1 VKNIKT
7 ISIKCDCKDFLK
19 LEDLTVMQ
27 GGLKERNETDYE
39 KIKKSILTYSFSFPF
54 FIWKSGKT
62 NYLIDGTGRFNCLL
76 KMQNEEGYLIPELPV
91 VYIQCKN
98 KADAKQKL
106 LRLNSQY
113 GRLSKESVLEFASDI
128 DLNFDEIALPD
139 TTICFEDEQETQET
153 EGDDDIPDID
163 EKEKPNSERGCM
175 YELGNSILM
184 CGDSTSAE
192 DVARLMGGEKADITF
207 TSPPYNMQKSGIARA
222 FESKKVK
229 DSYGIKNGT
238 YDVFSDNLSDEEYS
252 DLLCKSL
259 KLGLTYSDDALF
271 NIGILDASKNGIVN
285 MLQEFRNNFCDIL
298 IWNKSSCMPLCL
310 PTQKNLVNHICEL
323 IFCFNQKGTRAFSH
337 SQWELGKMTNRI
349 DTEKQ
354 NKNEFAKEH
363 HATFP
368 LALPE
373 YVLKMFCENSVIDLF
388 GGTGTTLI
396 AAEKLGKRAYLMELS
411 PHYCDLIRKRYT
423 KWAKE
428 NGKPITSGC
437 LE

>member
-1 VKNIKT
+1 M
-7 ISIKCDCKDFLK
+7 
-19 LEDLTVMQ
+19 TVMQ
-27 GGLKERNETDYE
+27 GNLKERNDTDYE

-62 NYLIDGTGRFNCLL
+62 NYLIDGTGRYNCLMRM
-76 KMQNEEGYLIPELPV
+76 KEEGFIIPDLPV
-91 VYIQCKN
+91 VYISCKD
-98 KADAKQKL
+98 KKDAKQKL

-113 GRLSKESVLEFASDI
+113 GKMTKESVLEFAEDI

-139 TTICFEDEQETQET
+139 SVIDFTDQSGEIAET

-184 CGDSTSAE
+184 CGDSTNAE
-192 DVARLMGGEKADITF
+192 DVARLMRGEKADITF
-207 TSPPYNMQKSGIARA
+207 TSPPYNMQKSGIAKA

-229 DSYGIKNGT
+229 DTYGIKNGT

-285 MLQEFRNNFCDIL
+285 MLQEFRNNFSDIL

-423 KWAKE
+423 KWCLA
-428 NGKPITSGC
+428 NNRPLTSGC

>member
-1 VKNIKT
+1 
-7 ISIKCDCKDFLK
+7 
-19 LEDLTVMQ
+19 
-27 GGLKERNETDYE
+27 
-39 KIKKSILTYSFSFPF
+39 
-54 FIWKSGKT
+54 
-62 NYLIDGTGRFNCLL
+62 
-76 KMQNEEGYLIPELPV
+76 LPV
-91 VYIQCKN
+91 VYIQAKD
-98 KADAKQKL
+98 KKEAKQKL

-113 GRLSKESVLEFASDI
+113 GKMTKESVLEFAEDI

-139 TTICFEDEQETQET
+139 TVIDFTDATEPQET
-153 EGDDDIPDID
+153 EGDDEVPEVD
-163 EKEKPNSERGCM
+163 EKSEPVSKRGEM

-184 CGDSTSAE
+184 CGDSTNAE
-192 DVARLMGGEKADITF
+192 DVARLMGGEKADIIF
-207 TSPPYNMQKSGIARA
+207 TSPPYNMQKSGIAKA

-229 DSYGIKNGT
+229 DTYGIKNGT

-271 NIGILDASKNGIVN
+271 NIGILDASKNGIIN

-310 PTQKNLVNHICEL
+310 PSQKNLVNHICEL
-323 IFCFNQKGTRAFSH
+323 IFCFNKKGSRAFSH

-396 AAEKLGKRAYLMELS
+396 AAEKLGKRAYLIELS

-423 KWAKE
+423 KWCLA
-428 NGKPITSGC
+428 NNRPLTSGC